1 MLSSGANCNMDMLIN
16 KGLFSYID
24 SKKRKGSQELYLAF
38 PVVAFKIQLIGSF
51 NNENPISG
59 AVNRLN
65 KYYHSDEYLLDDKRR
80 RDEDEHYRKESQK
93 SIPARIAEDLA
104 LSEDFIRCVLEHEEL
119 KKEQSLQEPDND
131 SEDGQPQERH
141 EKVIENFYAFYD
153 RISHQ
158 FLPWMINEEDF
169 DCMKEDV
176 SNPSKYRATLGDS
189 SYKRIVYLNAVDDDY
204 RRDGPNQEEIEVLM
218 WDHKDELIGKVRYS
232 VLEWGSHFHL
242 LTGCF
247 YFHNNPY
254 SYSVM
259 NPFRQTTNQ
268 WMTTSVQE
276 WAKNGA
282 QYGIDLAEELDKIKP
297 KEDGGIAKKSK
308 SEADLDEKLKKF
320 VSACKGNRKIINE
333 LIPRFKELFLSF
345 VKLRQLV
352 SESSDDSEKNET
364 YEKLSKQNYLISLYT
379 FFEEAFAKCAKYY
392 YRKEDVD
399 SYRKFTSL
407 LINDS
412 DNGEEIFRLASDIGF
427 RAEDADRQLL
437 LEEKL
442 KPRNVKHFL
451 DKSDLDDSETDN
463 KIYLLPT
470 SIYINLIEAELDSE
484 HPFIT
489 LAGMWDN
496 LLSSAIRVKRE
507 RNKAKHGDVYDL
519 DNNYYDLYHAATDV
533 FQVVCGLS
541 SEEVNRLPQLDDFD
555 SSKEWMDEF
564 EIAYS
569 KAKAE
574 IELYE
579 IPSTNIDLKNQ
590 VMYESLSFAMREAEY
605 YAKLSNLYDELLLQ
619 LIQNKVKIS
628 NGYTKPDIVERQL
641 NLNSRNNVFECVISI
656 LRKKGMLTTEMY
668 DEREFQRCWEL
679 KYPKPLENLSV
690 RNKLLYF
697 ILCVNDRCN
706 KWFSDK
712 EFQKNI
718 LQLCDSVSEIER
730 KRGHNNQADFN
741 KDGEELQT
749 LHKQALQLCKM
760 I

>member
-1 MLSSGANCNMDMLIN
+1 MDMLIN

-24 SKKRKGSQELYLAF
+24 TKKRKGSQELYLAF
-38 PVVAFKIQLIGSF
+38 PVVAFKIQLIGAF
-51 NNENPISG
+51 NSENPISDT
-59 AVNRLN
+59 VYRLN
-65 KYYHSDEYLLDDKRR
+65 KYYHSDEYLIDDKRK
-80 RDEDEHYRKESQK
+80 RDEDEKYRKEPQK
-93 SIPARIAEDLA
+93 SIPAMIAEDLV
-104 LSEDFIRCVLEHEEL
+104 LSEDFVRCVLEHEEL
-119 KKEQSLQEPDND
+119 KKEQSLQEPNND
-131 SEDGQPQERH
+131 SEGGQPQKHH

-176 SNPSKYRATLGDS
+176 PNPSRYRATLGDS
-189 SYKRIVYLNAVDDDY
+189 SYKRIVYLNAVDNDY
-204 RRDGPNQEEIEVLM
+204 RRDGPNQEEIEGLT

-232 VLEWGSHFHL
+232 IPEWGSHFHL

-259 NPFRQTTNQ
+259 NPFRQSTNQ
-268 WMTTSVQE
+268 WMASSVRE

-282 QYGIDLAEELDKIKP
+282 QYGVDLAEELNNIKP
-297 KEDGGIAKKSK
+297 KVDSGIAKKSK
-308 SEADLDEKLKKF
+308 SEADLDVKLKTF
-320 VSACKGNRKIINE
+320 VSACKGNRTIIDE

-345 VKLRQLV
+345 VKLRLLLSV
-352 SESSDDSEKNET
+352 SSDDSEKNDT

-379 FFEEAFAKCAKYY
+379 FFEDAFAKCAKYN
-392 YRKEDVD
+392 YRKKDVD
-399 SYRKFTSL
+399 NYHKFISL

-412 DNGEEIFRLASDIGF
+412 DNGEELFRLASDIGF
-427 RAEDADRQLL
+427 RAEEADRRLL

-442 KPRNVKHFL
+442 KPRNVKCFL
-451 DKSDLDDSETDN
+451 EKSDLDDSEADN
-463 KIYLLPT
+463 KVYLLAT
-470 SIYINLIEAELDSE
+470 SIYINLIEAELNSE
-484 HPFIT
+484 HPFRT
-489 LAGMWDN
+489 LAGMWEN

-541 SEEVNRLPQLDDFD
+541 SDEINRLPQLDDF
-555 SSKEWMDEF
+555 SGSKEWIDEF

-579 IPSTNIDLKNQ
+579 IPSTNIDLRNQ

-605 YAKLSNLYDELLLQ
+605 YAKISNLYDELLLQ

-628 NGYTKPDIVERQL
+628 NDYTKLDIIERQL
-641 NLNSRNNVFECVISI
+641 NLNGRNNAFECVLSI
-656 LRKKGMLTTEMY
+656 LKKKGIAITEMY

-679 KYPKPLENLSV
+679 KYPKRLEILSV

-697 ILCVNDRCN
+697 ILCVNDKFN
-706 KWFSDK
+706 DWFSDK
-712 EFQKNI
+712 DFQKNI
-718 LQLCDSVSEIER
+718 SLLCDGICKTER

-741 KDGEELQT
+741 KDGGELQT
-749 LHKQALQLCKM
+749 LHKQVLQLCKM
-760 I
+760 V